1 MEVAGEAADPVDS
14 VDLARVGGDDESGD
28 GGGGG
33 DGRSSCGASAVG
45 VPLGR
50 ADFVPPGAIPPGI
63 WTAADVVEMSDCGYE
78 EV

>member
-1 MEVAGEAADPVDS
+1 MTVEVVGEASDPVDS

-45 VPLGR
+45 VPLHAWALGR
-50 ADFVPPGAIPPGI
+50 HG
-63 WTAADVVEMSDCGYE
+63 
-78 EV
+78 